1 MADHHGVA
9 ASELSPS
16 EEQLSFDQLLSAF
29 PAMQQALQSAHSSLM
44 HGHCC
49 ARGDARLPHVFAHRE
64 GQQCKVKF
72 LEFNWLALQG
82 SIYPP
87 FVNSSIWWPA
97 GVTCL
102 STIQQ
107 QHDIA
112 LLEAEV

>member
-29 PAMQQALQSAHSSLM
+29 PAMQQALQSAHSSLL

-49 ARGDARLPHVFAHRE
+49 AHGDARLPHVFAHRE

-72 LEFNWLALQG
+72 LDFNW
-82 SIYPP
+82 
-87 FVNSSIWWPA
+87 A
-97 GVTCL
+97 G
-102 STIQQ
+102 
-107 QHDIA
+107 IA
-112 LLEAEV
+112 GEHLPTVREFKHTVASRSYLFEHYTAAA